1 MEKARALVM
10 LLPLVGAVAGY
21 LIDGAVGA
29 TSGFVIPLG
38 PLLMAWILDA
48 S

>member
-1 MEKARALVM
+1 M
-10 LLPLVGAVAGY
+10 LFPVLGAAAGY

-38 PLLMAWILDA
+38 PLLMAWLFDA

>member
-1 MEKARALVM
+1 MEKARAVFL
-10 LLPLVGAVAGY
+10 LLPLAGAAAGY
-21 LIDGAVGA
+21 LIDGASGA
-29 TSGFVIPLG
+29 ASGFVIPLG